1 MNLQKSKRGRHS
13 ATEDH
18 DDNTKRSKKDYSLA
32 MTPKEVVLLERRLN
46 DRQATTT
53 RFLSNTNRTDCSG
66 TMPQIQ
72 NNLSIPMSSS
82 TSASVTQCESFP
94 PLNALPK
101 EKKVSYAFHVF
112 EKGSTSETAAES
124 CLPTLETL
132 TTKGCLQYT
141 GVVKTKKTT
150 NNIKRLRSDY
160 VELKKIPPCK
170 FCNAKR
176 F

>member
-1 MNLQKSKRGRHS
+1 MVKKVISWNNCEEIISMNLQKSKRGRHS

-18 DDNTKRSKKDYSLA
+18 DDNTKCSKIDYSLA

-53 RFLSNTNRTDCSG
+53 RLLSNTNRTDCSG

-82 TSASVTQCESFP
+82 TSAS
-94 PLNALPK
+94 
-101 EKKVSYAFHVF
+101 
-112 EKGSTSETAAES
+112 
-124 CLPTLETL
+124 
-132 TTKGCLQYT
+132 
-141 GVVKTKKTT
+141 GVVKTKKPT